1 MPSWSICTNSRL
13 SAPAAMTNTHVF
25 GYHCPRRPCACV
37 HFCEMLL
44 TEHLRMPYGW
54 LTEVSAG
61 RNREKKTTVLRCH
74 TLALSILI
82 CQMSSCSTSASAAC
96 SFPLPCVQLNI
107 SMNTPNLDVGFLSQ
121 LAFQAQLTEPYGK
134 LTEPYGI
141 HAISSFGSLY
151 KKKDHVNIF
160 RNTSN
165 LNVVFVTQL
174 DFQK

>member
-61 RNREKKTTVLRCH
+61 RNREKKNN
-74 TLALSILI
+74 
-82 CQMSSCSTSASAAC
+82 STSALFSAPSVNSWTALMMC
-96 SFPLPCVQLNI
+96 LLTCARDSIINLEASSMSGSLRKHKCTPSTEKGWTNMLMWQSFGFLYKKKDHLNI
-107 SMNTPNLDVGFLSQ
+107 FRNKPNLDVGFLSQ
-121 LAFQAQLTEPYGK
+121 LAFHP
-134 LTEPYGI
+134 
-141 HAISSFGSLY
+141 
-151 KKKDHVNIF
+151 
-160 RNTSN
+160 
-165 LNVVFVTQL
+165 
-174 DFQK
+174 

>member
-61 RNREKKTTVLRCH
+61 RNREKKTTALPPCSRHPPSTAEQHWWCACWLVQE
-74 TLALSILI
+74 TLSSIWKHPPCLDLSEKGWTNMLMW
-82 CQMSSCSTSASAAC
+82 Q
-96 SFPLPCVQLNI
+96 SFGFLYKKKDHLNI
-107 SMNTPNLDVGFLSQ
+107 FRNKPNLDVGFLSQ
-121 LAFQAQLTEPYGK
+121 LAFHP
-134 LTEPYGI
+134 
-141 HAISSFGSLY
+141 
-151 KKKDHVNIF
+151 
-160 RNTSN
+160 
-165 LNVVFVTQL
+165 
-174 DFQK
+174 

>member
-61 RNREKKTTVLRCH
+61 RNRENSWTALFSAPSVNSWTALMMCLLTCARDSIINLEASSMSGSLRKHKCTPSTEKGWTNMLMWQSFGFLYKKKDH
-74 TLALSILI
+74 
-82 CQMSSCSTSASAAC
+82 
-96 SFPLPCVQLNI
+96 LNI
-107 SMNTPNLDVGFLSQ
+107 FRNKPNLDVGFLSQ
-121 LAFQAQLTEPYGK
+121 LAFHP
-134 LTEPYGI
+134 
-141 HAISSFGSLY
+141 
-151 KKKDHVNIF
+151 
-160 RNTSN
+160 
-165 LNVVFVTQL
+165 
-174 DFQK
+174 